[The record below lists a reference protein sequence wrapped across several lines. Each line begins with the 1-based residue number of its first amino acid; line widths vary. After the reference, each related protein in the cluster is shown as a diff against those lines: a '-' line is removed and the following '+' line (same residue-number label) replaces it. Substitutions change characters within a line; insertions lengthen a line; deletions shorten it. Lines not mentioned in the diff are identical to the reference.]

1 MRGPNGWS
9 PPQRAVLAPRNFS
22 IFATP
27 GGFAMKLI
35 APLALSIAATTFAA
49 PAMAQFKNGEDAV
62 KYRKAA
68 FTVMANHFARVGA
81 MASGRAPFDAKVAAE
96 NAEIVEAMSK
106 LPWAGFLPGTDKGDT
121 RALPE
126 IWTEADAFKSGAD
139 KMQAAV
145 AKLNAAAKTGN
156 LDAVKTAFGAA
167 GQTCKACHDDY
178 RKD

>member
-1 MRGPNGWS
+1 
-9 PPQRAVLAPRNFS
+9 
-22 IFATP
+22 
-27 GGFAMKLI
+27 MKLI
-35 APLALSIAATTFAA
+35 VPLALSLAAATLAV

-68 FTVMANHFARVGA
+68 FTVMANHFSRVGA
-81 MASGRAPFDAKVAAE
+81 MASGKAPFDAKAASE
-96 NAEIVEAMSK
+96 STAIIETMSK
-106 LPWAGFLPGTDKGDT
+106 LPWEAFVAGTDKGDT

-126 IWTEADAFKSGAD
+126 IWTEAAEFKAGAE

-145 AKLNAAAKTGN
+145 AKLNAAAKTGS

-167 GQTCKACHDDY
+167 GQSCKACHDNY

>member
-1 MRGPNGWS
+1 
-9 PPQRAVLAPRNFS
+9 
-22 IFATP
+22 
-27 GGFAMKLI
+27 MK
-35 APLALSIAATTFAA
+35 SIANFTLAFAA
-49 PAMAQFKNGEDAV
+49 ATLAVPAMAQFKNGEDAV

-68 FTVMANHFARVGA
+68 LTVMGNHFARIGA
-81 MASGRAPFDAKVAAE
+81 MTSGKAPFDAKVAAE
-96 NAEIVEAMSK
+96 NAAIVETMSK
-106 LPWAGFLPGTDKGDT
+106 LPWAGFVPGTDKGDT

-126 IWTEADAFKSGAD
+126 IWTEAAAFKSAAE
-139 KMQAAV
+139 KMQGEV